1 MLFDSWYSDRA
12 DVYRIVSAKVGGVTK
27 TRREKVLSAVPC
39 RVYSSPANGPSM
51 QDTAARSIKQLKM
64 ACAVGVDI
72 HAGDELQITRGRS
85 AESTRYFAGEPQQFF
100 DPVGGALTGLEH
112 QEIGLYEDNII
123 KG

>member
-1 MLFDSWYSDRA
+1 MLFESWYSDRA
-12 DVYRIVSAKVGGVTK
+12 DVFRIVSAKVGGVTK
-27 TRREKVLSAVPC
+27 TRREKVLDAVPC
-39 RVYSSPANGPSM
+39 RIYLSPANGPSM

-72 HAGDELQITRGRS
+72 RTGDELQITRGRS
-85 AESTRYFAGEPQQFF
+85 AESTRYFAGEPQQFY